1 MKKKKLFLS
10 LAIASAALFSLAA
23 CNNTGNAGAST
34 SVPSATP
41 SASSQSTPEASSSAP
56 AASSSNAEASEYSVV
71 IKAKY
76 SDKTTTDTL
85 DTVTV
90 AAGTKI
96 NRPNDTVKE
105 GYVFVDYYTN
115 SALTTKFD
123 FGNTAITK
131 ATTIYAYYD
140 NQTKYNEFKTDA
152 AENGISAFDIDETF
166 NSITSLTKAT
176 DFSTTPRLVD
186 ASEGSAAVNISGLK
200 AELVSDGTNKGRLT
214 VDFGGSQTTSTIYG
228 YFELELG
235 QLQKDMF
242 FEVFANG
249 TKSDGTATS
258 KYKLLRIGIEKTG
271 ALRAKKDNDANEI
284 SLTNPFKFAAEKKY
298 SVAYKI
304 DTTAKKFELGVDDTI
319 IFEYDYSNDSVTG
332 INAVSITN
340 VKPADGDKV
349 YVDNMLCKVA
359 AFDLTSAVANAQ
371 TELQDQYDESATL
384 DQGTTFTDEQFATIY
399 APVKTSLDEG
409 KALIA
414 TATDAATL
422 LTKLGTAQTN
432 LETAVNTLRASIKS
446 QAKDAIADKTLSA
459 SDIAAAIA
467 FGETDPEAQ
476 LAALK
481 TKYTALLDA
490 TDYAICGV
498 QELFEDFDE
507 RADDIAREKI
517 IMTLNFYEYGYKA
530 QTGLT
535 GFASGVTYYTEA
547 EGVYT
552 KVGASAEFDA
562 AKTYYTYE
570 PLPVKDASNNPVTES
585 FRMVKGDNMRKYEV
599 APSDGYR
606 ALVDIFIN
614 DTFTTQLATQTFDAD
629 SNLYVIE
636 TNTIKWNCRDLAVD
650 ADDADAAI
658 AADSIIVYGY
668 VVTKGSV
675 VSKLNSDKDSCI
687 GYEIGK
693 NKTGSFVIT
702 LTEAAKV
709 TFVVGSTSSSNTT
722 TKVEL
727 IKSGAT
733 AATAVTTFEANGTDS
748 TNDNGV
754 MSIIGT
760 DGVTVVYELAA
771 GTYEFQTED
780 TSRGVRVQQ
789 VIVSFE

>member
-1 MKKKKLFLS
+1 MKKKKLFLG
-10 LAIASAALFSLAA
+10 LAIASAALFGLAA
-23 CNNTGNAGAST
+23 CNNTGNAGGST
-34 SVPSATP
+34 SVPSVTP
-41 SASSQSTPEASSSAP
+41 STSQSTPEASSSAP
-56 AASSSNAEASEYSVV
+56 AASSSAAEATEFSVV

-76 SDKTTTDTL
+76 SDKTSTDTL
-85 DTVTV
+85 STVTV
-90 AAGTKI
+90 ANGGKI

-105 GYVFVDYYTN
+105 GYVFVDYFTN
-115 SALTTKFD
+115 SALTSKFD
-123 FGNTAITK
+123 FGNTTITK

-152 AENGISAFDIDETF
+152 AENGITAFDIDEAF
-166 NSITSLTKAT
+166 NSITSLEKST

-228 YFELELG
+228 YFELVLG
-235 QLQKDMF
+235 QLQKDML

-298 SVAYKI
+298 SVAYQI
-304 DTTAKKFELGVDDTI
+304 DTTAKKFQLGVDDAI

-332 INAVSITN
+332 INGVSITN

-371 TELQDQYDESATL
+371 EELQDQYDESATL
-384 DQGTTFTDEQFATIY
+384 DQGLVFTDEQFATIY

-432 LETAVNTLRASIKS
+432 LETAVNTLRASFKS
-446 QAKDAIADKTLSA
+446 QAKDEIAAKTLSA
-459 SDIAAAIA
+459 SDIAAATA

-481 TKYTALLDA
+481 TKYTALIDA
-490 TDYAICGV
+490 DDYAICGV
-498 QELFEDFDE
+498 QELFDDFDE

-535 GFASGVTYYTEA
+535 AFASGVTYYTEA

-599 APSDGYR
+599 TPSAGYR
-606 ALVDIFIN
+606 ALVNIFVN

-636 TNTIKWNCRDLAVD
+636 TNTIKWNCRDLTVD

-658 AADSIIVYGY
+658 AAGGLDNVSCCIV
-668 VVTKGSV
+668 K
-675 VSKLNSDKDSCI
+675 
-687 GYEIGK
+687 
-693 NKTGSFVIT
+693 F
-702 LTEAAKV
+702 
-709 TFVVGSTSSSNTT
+709 
-722 TKVEL
+722 
-727 IKSGAT
+727 
-733 AATAVTTFEANGTDS
+733 
-748 TNDNGV
+748 
-754 MSIIGT
+754 
-760 DGVTVVYELAA
+760 
-771 GTYEFQTED
+771 
-780 TSRGVRVQQ
+780 
-789 VIVSFE
+789 